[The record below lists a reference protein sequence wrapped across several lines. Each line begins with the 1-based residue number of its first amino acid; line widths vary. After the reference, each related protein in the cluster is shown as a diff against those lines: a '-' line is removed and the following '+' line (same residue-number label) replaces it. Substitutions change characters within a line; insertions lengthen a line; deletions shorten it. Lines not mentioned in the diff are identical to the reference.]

1 MINAKM
7 NMKVYAELQK
17 IIKTAPK
24 IEDLYMYEMNMKVIY
39 VRILMIWYYLL
50 VFCYKFLKSKPTD
63 ENGESSKMRFTAFQI
78 K

>member
-1 MINAKM
+1 M

-39 VRILMIWYYLL
+39 VRILMI
-50 VFCYKFLKSKPTD
+50 
-63 ENGESSKMRFTAFQI
+63 
-78 K
+78 